1 MDYKVSL
8 NNFEGP
14 MDLLLH
20 LIKKENMDIMDINI
34 EEIANQYLEYIE
46 SAQNLN
52 LDISSEYLV
61 LAAELIEI
69 KSSSLLPK
77 HEVEEDEYEED
88 PRENLIKRLIE
99 YKKYKEITPNFKEL
113 EEMRRELYT
122 KVPSD
127 LKEYQNNEEIV
138 NYGDLSLELLTEA
151 FKKFLER
158 KQDEKP
164 LNTKI
169 TKKEYSISARSR
181 EIKDILK
188 LKQNVEFEEL
198 FEIVTKDYVV
208 VTFLSIL
215 SLAKKGEID
224 INQDDNF
231 SKIILSLKGSE

>member
-8 NNFEGP
+8 DNFEGP

-20 LIKKENMDIMDINI
+20 LIKKDNMDIMDINI
-34 EEIANQYLEYIE
+34 EEITNQYLEYIE

-113 EEMRRELYT
+113 EEMRKELYT
-122 KVPSD
+122 KIPSD
-127 LKEYQNNEEIV
+127 LKEYQNNEEII
-138 NYGDLSLELLTEA
+138 NYGDLSMDLLMEA
-151 FKKFLER
+151 FKKFLDR

-169 TKKEYSISARSR
+169 TKKEYSVSARSR
-181 EIKDILK
+181 EIKDILR
-188 LKQNVEFEEL
+188 LKKNVEFEEL
-198 FEIVTKDYVV
+198 FEIVTRDYVV

-224 INQDDNF
+224 IKQDDNF
-231 SKIILSLKGSE
+231 SKIMLSLKGSE

>member
-1 MDYKVSL
+1 M
-8 NNFEGP
+8 
-14 MDLLLH
+14 
-20 LIKKENMDIMDINI
+20 EN
-34 EEIANQYLEYIE
+34 ER
-46 SAQNLN
+46 
-52 LDISSEYLV
+52 
-61 LAAELIEI
+61 
-69 KSSSLLPK
+69 K
-77 HEVEEDEYEED
+77 
-88 PRENLIKRLIE
+88 
-99 YKKYKEITPNFKEL
+99 
-113 EEMRRELYT
+113 ELYT
-122 KVPSD
+122 KITSD
-127 LKEYQNNEEIV
+127 LKEYQNNEEVV

-169 TKKEYSISARSR
+169 TKKEYSVSARSR

-188 LKQNVEFEEL
+188 LKKNVEFEEL

-224 INQDDNF
+224 IKQDDNF

>member
-1 MDYKVSL
+1 VDYKVSID
-8 NNFEGP
+8 NFEGP

-20 LIKKENMDIMDINI
+20 LIKKENMDIMNINI
-34 EEIANQYLEYIE
+34 EEITNQYLEYIE

-127 LKEYQNNEEIV
+127 LKEYQNNEETI

-151 FKKFLER
+151 FKKFLDR

-169 TKKEYSISARSR
+169 TKKEYSVSARSR

-188 LKQNVEFEEL
+188 QKRNVEFEEL

-224 INQDDNF
+224 IKQDDNF
-231 SKIILSLKGSE
+231 SRIILSLKGSE

>member
-1 MDYKVSL
+1 MDYKISIT
-8 NNFEGP
+8 NFEGP

-34 EEIANQYLEYIE
+34 EEITNQYLEYIE

-99 YKKYKEITPNFKEL
+99 YKRYKEITPNFKDL
-113 EEMRRELYT
+113 ENERKELYT

-127 LKEYQNNEEIV
+127 LKEYQNSEEII

-151 FKKFLER
+151 FKKFLDR

-169 TKKEYSISARSR
+169 TKKEYSVSARSR

-188 LKQNVEFEEL
+188 LKKNVEFEEL
-198 FEIVTKDYVV
+198 FEIVTKDYLV

-224 INQDDNF
+224 IKQDDNF

>member
-8 NNFEGP
+8 DNFEGP

-20 LIKKENMDIMDINI
+20 LIKKDNMDIMDINI
-34 EEIANQYLEYIE
+34 EEITNQYLEYIE

-113 EEMRRELYT
+113 EEMRKELYT
-122 KVPSD
+122 KIPSD
-127 LKEYQNNEEIV
+127 LKEYQNNEEII
-138 NYGDLSLELLTEA
+138 NYGDLSMDLLMEA
-151 FKKFLER
+151 FKKFLDR

-169 TKKEYSISARSR
+169 TKKEYSVSARSR

-188 LKQNVEFEEL
+188 LKKNVEFEEL
-198 FEIVTKDYVV
+198 FEIVTRDYVV

-224 INQDDNF
+224 IKQDDNF
-231 SKIILSLKGSE
+231 SKIMLSLKGSE

>member
-88 PRENLIKRLIE
+88 PRENLIK
-99 YKKYKEITPNFKEL
+99 
-113 EEMRRELYT
+113 
-122 KVPSD
+122 
-127 LKEYQNNEEIV
+127 
-138 NYGDLSLELLTEA
+138 
-151 FKKFLER
+151 
-158 KQDEKP
+158 
-164 LNTKI
+164 
-169 TKKEYSISARSR
+169 
-181 EIKDILK
+181 
-188 LKQNVEFEEL
+188 
-198 FEIVTKDYVV
+198 
-208 VTFLSIL
+208 
-215 SLAKKGEID
+215 
-224 INQDDNF
+224 
-231 SKIILSLKGSE
+231 

>member
-127 LKEYQNNEEIV
+127 LKEYQNNEETI

-151 FKKFLER
+151 FKKFLDR

-169 TKKEYSISARSR
+169 TKKEYSVSARSR

-188 LKQNVEFEEL
+188 QKKNVEFEEL

-224 INQDDNF
+224 IKQDDNF
-231 SKIILSLKGSE
+231 SRIILSLKGSE